1 MFLLSKSKFYAYFL
15 LLKVNYWIFFTLQSK
30 ILVVFLP
37 SASGDVLS
45 VSLFFVFFTL
55 ITKKITK
62 FANYTIIER
71 G

>member
-1 MFLLSKSKFYAYFL
+1 MFLLSKIKFYAYFL
-15 LLKVNYWIFFTLQSK
+15 LLKVNYCLFFTLQSK